1 MRNKCD
7 KKFIFCHYDTL
18 CHIKKRYLCSNFCQ
32 NSTGKLFVII
42 KVENIW
48 TMDEKDKE
56 ILNEVAGEN
65 VDDTNKESCEA
76 QENVE
81 LTAEEQLQQELDQAN
96 EKIAT
101 LEDKYLR
108 QVAEFDNYRKRTV
121 KEKAEL
127 IKNGGERAIESI
139 LPVLDDFE
147 RALANMAK
155 DENAA
160 EIMTGVELIYN
171 KFVGI
176 LKQNGL
182 QKIETEG
189 AAFDTDF
196 HEAIAII
203 PAPSEEL
210 KGKVLDCVQTGYTL
224 NDKVIRHAK
233 VAVGE

>member
-1 MRNKCD
+1 MSK
-7 KKFIFCHYDTL
+7 
-18 CHIKKRYLCSNFCQ
+18 
-32 NSTGKLFVII
+32 
-42 KVENIW
+42 
-48 TMDEKDKE
+48 KDKE
-56 ILNEVAGEN
+56 ILEEAVNENINGTQEEN
-65 VDDTNKESCEA
+65 IEENCA
-76 QENVE
+76 QQEEREQTVE
-81 LTAEEQLQQELDQAN
+81 EKLQQKLDEAN
-96 EKIAT
+96 GKIAV

-108 QVAEFDNYRKRTV
+108 QVAEFDNYRKRTM

-147 RALANMAK
+147 RALNNMSK
-155 DENAA
+155 DESSA

-182 QKIETEG
+182 QKIETDG
-189 AAFDTDF
+189 AVFDTDF
-196 HEAIAII
+196 HEAIAMV
-203 PAPSEEL
+203 PTPDENL
-210 KGKVLDCVQTGYTL
+210 KGKVLDCIQAGYTL

>member
-1 MRNKCD
+1 MEEKEL
-7 KKFIFCHYDTL
+7 KE
-18 CHIKKRYLCSNFCQ
+18 
-32 NSTGKLFVII
+32 
-42 KVENIW
+42 ENIE
-48 TMDEKDKE
+48 TT
-56 ILNEVAGEN
+56 
-65 VDDTNKESCEA
+65 TNAATEEA
-76 QENVE
+76 TATEEQQQEE
-81 LTAEEQLQQELDQAN
+81 LTAEEQLQKELADAN
-96 EKIAT
+96 EKIAS

-108 QVAEFDNYRKRTV
+108 QAAEFDNYRKRTI

-147 RALANMAK
+147 RAIQNMSK

-160 EIMTGVELIYN
+160 EMLTGVELIYN

-189 AAFDTDF
+189 ADFDTDF
-196 HEAIAII
+196 HEAIALV
-203 PAPSEEL
+203 PTPDEAL

-233 VAVGE
+233 VAVGQ

>member
-1 MRNKCD
+1 MSNTD
-7 KKFIFCHYDTL
+7 KEMQEENI
-18 CHIKKRYLCSNFCQ
+18 N
-32 NSTGKLFVII
+32 I
-42 KVENIW
+42 KVDA
-48 TMDEKDKE
+48 T
-56 ILNEVAGEN
+56 NEEAT
-65 VDDTNKESCEA
+65 TNDATEQQCE
-76 QENVE
+76 E
-81 LTAEEQLQQELDQAN
+81 LTAEEKLQKELDEAN
-96 EKIAT
+96 EKVAT

-108 QVAEFDNYRKRTV
+108 QVAEFDNYRKRTI

-147 RALANMAK
+147 RALSNMAK
-155 DENAA
+155 DENAT
-160 EIMTGVELIYN
+160 EILTGVELIYN

-189 AAFDTDF
+189 ADFNTDF

-203 PAPSEEL
+203 PTPDENM
-210 KGKVLDCVQTGYTL
+210 KGKVLDCIQAGYTL

>member
-1 MRNKCD
+1 MP
-7 KKFIFCHYDTL
+7 
-18 CHIKKRYLCSNFCQ
+18 HILPKPQWHTICY
-32 NSTGKLFVII
+32 II
-42 KVENIW
+42 SRKIW
-48 TMDEKDKE
+48 TMSEKDKE
-56 ILNEVAGEN
+56 FLEEN
-65 VDDTNKESCEA
+65 VNVTENDVNEEVCEQ

-81 LTAEEQLQQELDQAN
+81 LTAEEKLQKELDEAN

-160 EIMTGVELIYN
+160 EMMTGVELIYN

-189 AAFDTDF
+189 AAFDTDY

-210 KGKVLDCVQTGYTL
+210 KGKVLDCVQAGYTL

>member
-1 MRNKCD
+1 MSKNEKYQENNEEITD
-7 KKFIFCHYDTL
+7 NIENTPQEE
-18 CHIKKRYLCSNFCQ
+18 SAN
-32 NSTGKLFVII
+32 N
-42 KVENIW
+42 ENIVGEEAL
-48 TMDEKDKE
+48 DEK
-56 ILNEVAGEN
+56 
-65 VDDTNKESCEA
+65 S
-76 QENVE
+76 E
-81 LTAEEQLQQELDQAN
+81 LQLKLADAA

-108 QVAEFDNYRKRTV
+108 QAAEFDNYRKRTM

-147 RALANMAK
+147 RAIATMEK
-155 DENAA
+155 SENAA
-160 EIMTGVELIYN
+160 ELRTGVELIYN
-171 KFVGI
+171 KFVSI

-189 AAFDTDF
+189 KDFDTDF
-196 HEAIAII
+196 HEAIAMV
-203 PAPSEEL
+203 PTPDESL
-210 KGKVLDCVQTGYTL
+210 KGKVLDCIQTGYIL

>member
-1 MRNKCD
+1 M
-7 KKFIFCHYDTL
+7 
-18 CHIKKRYLCSNFCQ
+18 S
-32 NSTGKLFVII
+32 
-42 KVENIW
+42 
-48 TMDEKDKE
+48 EKDKE
-56 ILNEVAGEN
+56 ILDETVIETENDVNEEACEQCEQQE
-65 VDDTNKESCEA
+65 ES
-76 QENVE
+76 VE
-81 LTAEEQLQQELDQAN
+81 LTAEEKLQQELDQAN

-101 LEDKYLR
+101 LEYKYLR
-108 QVAEFDNYRKRTV
+108 QVAEFDNYRKRTI

-182 QKIETEG
+182 QRIETEG
-189 AAFDTDF
+189 ATFDTGF

-203 PAPSEEL
+203 PAPSEDL

>member
-1 MRNKCD
+1 MSNTD
-7 KKFIFCHYDTL
+7 KEM
-18 CHIKKRYLCSNFCQ
+18 Q
-32 NSTGKLFVII
+32 E
-42 KVENIW
+42 ENIN
-48 TMDEKDKE
+48 T
-56 ILNEVAGEN
+56 N
-65 VDDTNKESCEA
+65 VDATNEETTANDAAEQQS
-76 QENVE
+76 VE
-81 LTAEEQLQQELDQAN
+81 LTAEEKLQKELDEAN
-96 EKIAT
+96 EKVAT

-108 QVAEFDNYRKRTV
+108 QVAEFDNYRKRTI

-147 RALANMAK
+147 RALSNMAK

-189 AAFDTDF
+189 AEFNTDF

-203 PAPSEEL
+203 PTPDENL
-210 KGKVLDCVQTGYTL
+210 KGKVLDCVQAGYTL

>member
-1 MRNKCD
+1 M
-7 KKFIFCHYDTL
+7 
-18 CHIKKRYLCSNFCQ
+18 S
-32 NSTGKLFVII
+32 
-42 KVENIW
+42 
-48 TMDEKDKE
+48 EKDKE
-56 ILNEVAGEN
+56 ILDDIVNETEN
-65 VDDTNKESCEA
+65 NVNEESCEQCEQ
-76 QENVE
+76 QENAEVE
-81 LTAEEQLQQELDQAN
+81 LTAEEKLQRELDEAN
-96 EKIAT
+96 EKVAT

-108 QVAEFDNYRKRTV
+108 QVAEFDNYRKRTI

-147 RALANMAK
+147 RAMANMAK
-155 DENAA
+155 NESAA

-189 AAFDTDF
+189 ADFNTDF
-196 HEAIAII
+196 HEAIAMI
-203 PAPSEEL
+203 PAPTEKL

>member
-1 MRNKCD
+1 M
-7 KKFIFCHYDTL
+7 
-18 CHIKKRYLCSNFCQ
+18 S
-32 NSTGKLFVII
+32 
-42 KVENIW
+42 
-48 TMDEKDKE
+48 EKDKE
-56 ILNEVAGEN
+56 ILEDAVNENIGTETENEN
-65 VDDTNKESCEA
+65 VQENTE

-81 LTAEEQLQQELDQAN
+81 LTAEEKLQKELDEAN
-96 EKIAT
+96 EKIVT
-101 LEDKYLR
+101 LEDKFLR
-108 QVAEFDNYRKRTV
+108 QVAEFDNYRKRTI

-127 IKNGGERAIESI
+127 VKNGGERVMEAI

-147 RALANMAK
+147 RALSNLSK

-160 EIMTGVELIYN
+160 EILTGVELIYN

-189 AAFDTDF
+189 AEFNTDF
-196 HEAIAII
+196 HEAIALV
-203 PAPSEEL
+203 PTPDENL
-210 KGKVLDCVQTGYTL
+210 KGKVLDCVQAGYTL

>member
-1 MRNKCD
+1 M
-7 KKFIFCHYDTL
+7 
-18 CHIKKRYLCSNFCQ
+18 S
-32 NSTGKLFVII
+32 
-42 KVENIW
+42 
-48 TMDEKDKE
+48 EKEKE
-56 ILNEVAGEN
+56 ILEDAVKETANEAIEENNAGN
-65 VDDTNKESCEA
+65 NEA
-76 QENVE
+76 GNNNAGNNEEPE
-81 LTAEEQLQQELDQAN
+81 LSPEEKLQKELDEAN
-96 EKIAT
+96 EKIAS

-108 QVAEFDNYRKRTV
+108 QVAEFDNYRKRTM

-147 RALANMAK
+147 RALSNMAK
-155 DENAA
+155 DENSA

-182 QKIETEG
+182 NKIETDG
-189 AAFDTDF
+189 ADFNTDF
-196 HEAIAII
+196 HEAIAMV
-203 PAPSEEL
+203 PTPDEKL
-210 KGKVLDCVQTGYTL
+210 KGKVLDCIQAGYTL

>member
-1 MRNKCD
+1 M
-7 KKFIFCHYDTL
+7 
-18 CHIKKRYLCSNFCQ
+18 SNTEKEIQ
-32 NSTGKLFVII
+32 D
-42 KVENIW
+42 ENINIDIDA
-48 TMDEKDKE
+48 TNEEATNEENNATEQENIELTEEEKLQKE
-56 ILNEVAGEN
+56 LNE
-65 VDDTNKESCEA
+65 
-76 QENVE
+76 
-81 LTAEEQLQQELDQAN
+81 AN

-108 QVAEFDNYRKRTV
+108 QVAEFDNYRKRTI

-155 DENAA
+155 NENAA

-171 KFVGI
+171 KFTGI

-189 AAFDTDF
+189 ADFNTDF

-203 PAPSEEL
+203 PAPNEAL
-210 KGKVLDCVQTGYTL
+210 KGKVLDCVQAGYTL

>member
-1 MRNKCD
+1 M
-7 KKFIFCHYDTL
+7 
-18 CHIKKRYLCSNFCQ
+18 S
-32 NSTGKLFVII
+32 
-42 KVENIW
+42 
-48 TMDEKDKE
+48 EKDKE
-56 ILNEVAGEN
+56 ILDETVNENQNGSNEGNEDCGNNCSNTSETETETSAEQQLEEA
-65 VDDTNKESCEA
+65 NK
-76 QENVE
+76 
-81 LTAEEQLQQELDQAN
+81 
-96 EKIAT
+96 KIAV

-127 IKNGGERAIESI
+127 IKNGGERVMESI

-147 RALANMAK
+147 RAMSNLAK

-160 EIMTGVELIYN
+160 DILTGVELIYT

-182 QKIETEG
+182 QKIDTEG
-189 AAFDTDF
+189 AEFNTDF
-196 HEAIAII
+196 HEAIAIV
-203 PAPSEEL
+203 PTPDESM
-210 KGKVLDCVQTGYTL
+210 KGKVLDCVQAGYTL

>member
-1 MRNKCD
+1 M
-7 KKFIFCHYDTL
+7 
-18 CHIKKRYLCSNFCQ
+18 S
-32 NSTGKLFVII
+32 
-42 KVENIW
+42 
-48 TMDEKDKE
+48 EKDKE
-56 ILNEVAGEN
+56 ILNDAVNETEHSVNEEACEQCEQQE
-65 VDDTNKESCEA
+65 ES
-76 QENVE
+76 VE
-81 LTAEEQLQQELDQAN
+81 LTAEEKLQQELDQAN

-108 QVAEFDNYRKRTV
+108 QVAEFDNYRKRTI

-147 RALANMAK
+147 RALANMTK

-182 QKIETEG
+182 QRIETEG
-189 AAFDTDF
+189 ATFDTDF

-203 PAPSEEL
+203 PAPSEDL

>member
-1 MRNKCD
+1 M
-7 KKFIFCHYDTL
+7 
-18 CHIKKRYLCSNFCQ
+18 SNTEKEIQ
-32 NSTGKLFVII
+32 D
-42 KVENIW
+42 ENINIDIDA
-48 TMDEKDKE
+48 TNEEVTNEENNATEQENIELTEEEKLQKE
-56 ILNEVAGEN
+56 LNE
-65 VDDTNKESCEA
+65 
-76 QENVE
+76 
-81 LTAEEQLQQELDQAN
+81 AN

-108 QVAEFDNYRKRTV
+108 QVAEFDNYRKRTI

-171 KFVGI
+171 KFTGI

-189 AAFDTDF
+189 ADFNTDF

-203 PAPSEEL
+203 PAPNETL
-210 KGKVLDCVQTGYTL
+210 KGKVLDCVQAGYTL